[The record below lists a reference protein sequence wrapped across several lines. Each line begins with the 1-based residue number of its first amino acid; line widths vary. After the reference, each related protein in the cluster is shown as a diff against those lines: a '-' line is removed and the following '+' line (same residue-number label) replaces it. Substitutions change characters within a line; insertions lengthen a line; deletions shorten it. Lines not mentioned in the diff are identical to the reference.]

1 MIEGKTHTAR
11 LGREIAKTEHAVQ
24 YAERSLG
31 LDRAEEEMVKTW
43 RLKPPSLGL
52 DREIPLN

>member
-1 MIEGKTHTAR
+1 MTEGKTHTTR
-11 LGREIAKTEHAVQ
+11 LGREIAKAEHAVQ

-31 LDRAEEEMVKTW
+31 LDRAEEEMGKTW
-43 RLKPPSLGL
+43 RLKPSLGL